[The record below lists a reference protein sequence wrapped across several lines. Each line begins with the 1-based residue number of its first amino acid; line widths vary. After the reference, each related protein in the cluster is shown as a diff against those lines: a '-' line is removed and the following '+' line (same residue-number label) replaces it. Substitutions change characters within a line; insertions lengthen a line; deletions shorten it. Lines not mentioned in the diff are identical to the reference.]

1 MDDETGQRRIELQ
14 TNEDLTYLIGNVRR
28 AAAARLNEAFP
39 VVEGEDELREHIES
53 LVDEYINKTFTLASP
68 NLSINGMPVKAA
80 PFLRDPSTSAAAPE
94 VAYEPFDYRKRK
106 RVADLVEQEERLL
119 EEVANLKRGV
129 PAKAAA
135 DYDQSVRAGLERDGE
150 LARKRIE
157 GVRAPGL
164 EGVGV
169 LERQEGVEGGWKGA
183 VEGLGRLKKDM
194 PAIVARMERARVAG
208 EYVVSDGQS

>member
-1 MDDETGQRRIELQ
+1 
-14 TNEDLTYLIGNVRR
+14 
-28 AAAARLNEAFP
+28 
-39 VVEGEDELREHIES
+39 
-53 LVDEYINKTFTLASP
+53 
-68 NLSINGMPVKAA
+68 MPVKAA

-135 DYDQSVRAGLERDGE
+135 DYDRSVRDGLERDAE
-150 LARKRIE
+150 LARRRLE
-157 GVRAPGL
+157 GVRAAPGL
-164 EGVGV
+164 DGVGA

-208 EYVVSDGQS
+208 EYVVSDGKS